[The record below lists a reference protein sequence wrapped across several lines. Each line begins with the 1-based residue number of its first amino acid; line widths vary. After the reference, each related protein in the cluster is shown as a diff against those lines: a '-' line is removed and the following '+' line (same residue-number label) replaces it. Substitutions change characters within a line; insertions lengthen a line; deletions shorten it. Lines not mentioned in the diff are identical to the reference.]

1 MIHPSTA
8 SPIIR
13 TLLTD
18 GGAAITR
25 KDPIR
30 TVTLHFAVY
39 DQNKEHP
46 KKKKKNK
53 KQKERRIT
61 DLERKFAEH

>member
-18 GGAAITR
+18 GGAAIAR

-39 DQNKEHP
+39 DQNKQHP
-46 KKKKKNK
+46 KKKKTRTKNK
-53 KQKERRIT
+53 KKEG
-61 DLERKFAEH
+61 